1 MSIEIASAENTATPE
16 VVTFASLG
24 LNPVILTAITEAGY
38 TQPTPIQAEAIPMV
52 LAGHDLMASAQ
63 TGTGKTAAFILPAL
77 HRIAEPAAVRSKGPR
92 VLVLTPTRELAQQI
106 SDAATKYGKNMRV
119 KVVSILG
126 GMPYPLQNK
135 LLSSPVDI
143 LVATPGRLID
153 HIERGRIDFSRL
165 EMLVM
170 DEADRMLDMGFI
182 DDVERIAAATPATR
196 QTLLFSAT
204 LDGVIG
210 KLATKLLKTPKRIS
224 IAAAQARHENIDQ
237 RLMYV
242 DDMAHKNRLLD
253 HILRDTD
260 LNQAIVF
267 TNTKRDADTIAD
279 SLSAQGHAASALHGD
294 MNQRDRNRTLV
305 NMRRGQVRVLV
316 ATDVAARGIDVAGI
330 SHVINFDLPKFA
342 EDYVHRIGRT
352 GRGGASG
359 ISVSFASNR
368 DAMHLKKIEQYTGQR
383 IDAHTIAGMEPK
395 FKPRPAS
402 PGGRS
407 NGAPRHHAP
416 DSRHGFARDDRG
428 GQGQQRREGH
438 SHNRFATNTDTRFGN
453 SSGNRTSTGTGAPR
467 GFGAGNE
474 TRSFA
479 PRDGAGT
486 PRTGA
491 PRSGAPRSGA
501 PRSDAPRSS
510 APRSGPGAGAQ
521 RRPSSGERRV
531 AATNEKADALFT
543 HGTPNVFGANA
554 DLVVHPPVGQ
564 GLRCSWEL

>member
-1 MSIEIASAENTATPE
+1 MSIETTAAPITPIE
-16 VVTFASLG
+16 VATFASLG
-24 LNPVILTAITEAGY
+24 LNPVILKAIEEAGY
-38 TQPTPIQAEAIPMV
+38 TIPTPIQAEAIPMV
-52 LAGHDLMASAQ
+52 MAGHDLMASAQ

-77 HRIAEPAAVRSKGPR
+77 NRIAEPSAVRSKGPR

-253 HILRDTD
+253 HILRDTE

-368 DAMHLKKIEQYTGQR
+368 DALHLKKIEQYTGQR
-383 IDAHTIAGMEPK
+383 IDAHTVAGMEPK

-416 DSRHGFARDDRG
+416 DSRHGFSRDDRG
-428 GQGQQRREGH
+428 GQGQQRREGQ
-438 SHNRFATNTDTRFGN
+438 SHNRFGANTESRPGN
-453 SSGNRTSTGTGAPR
+453 VNGNRANTGTGAPR
-467 GFGAGNE
+467 GYGAGNE

-479 PRDGAGT
+479 PRDGAG
-486 PRTGA
+486 A
-491 PRSGAPRSGA
+491 PRSGAPRTGAPRPAGSGA
-501 PRSDAPRSS
+501 PRSG

-521 RRPSSGERRV
+521 RRPSSG
-531 AATNEKADALFT
+531 FS
-543 HGTPNVFGANA
+543 
-554 DLVVHPPVGQ
+554 Q
-564 GLRCSWEL
+564 GGRDGNSNGNKW